1 MSAVPEEFTERLS
14 RVLQLVRTQRTLP
27 TQLEAV
33 VALATR
39 TVPSC
44 DGAGVTLIVTG
55 EPLTAA
61 ATDTVVLEVD
71 VVQYSTGQG
80 PCLDA
85 IAGSNIVRVD
95 LIDGDLRYER
105 FAPGA
110 LDTAVHSVVS
120 FPLVAAGRTVGAL
133 NLYSSLPDAFDDDT
147 ERVMAPI
154 VSYAADVL
162 STSPLYASSLDMVEG
177 LMESLEERAV
187 IAQATGA
194 LMARNGWTTAES
206 FDFLRE
212 RALVRGEPL
221 REAAS
226 AVLALDLPA
235 GPAPADLID
244 DPALDRR
251 RRHDRS

>member
-1 MSAVPEEFTERLS
+1 MSAGPEEFTDRLS
-14 RVLQLVRTQRTLP
+14 RVLRLVRTQRTLP
-27 TQLEAV
+27 NQLEAV
-33 VALATR
+33 VALAKR

-44 DGAGVTLIVTG
+44 DAAGVTLIVSG

-61 ATDTVVLEVD
+61 ASDTVALEVD

-85 IAGSNIVRVD
+85 IARSNVVRVD
-95 LIDGDLRYER
+95 LIGGELRYER

-110 LDTAVHSVVS
+110 VDTAINSVMS
-120 FPLVAAGRTVGAL
+120 FPLAAAGRTVGAL
-133 NLYSSLPDAFDDDT
+133 NLYSYLPDAFDDDT

-154 VSYAADVL
+154 VSSAANVL
-162 STSPLYASSLDMVEG
+162 STSPLYAYSLEMVEG

-194 LMARNGWTTAES
+194 LMARNGWTAAES
-206 FDFLRE
+206 FDFLRD
-212 RALVRGEPL
+212 RALVQGEPL

-244 DPALDRR
+244 DQALEDRHR
-251 RRHDRS
+251 RDRS